1 VKEASPPPAG
11 RKPRKRTSR
20 AAAGGLIQDADSGLF
35 SEAFLWANLPL
46 RVATGRRA
54 LRQFG
59 FVLLEIEPDGMAPAE
74 LGSIVRST
82 LRDSDMAC
90 LLDDGH
96 VALML
101 ELTPLKGSI
110 RAAARVRDVLDRHH
124 PTARV
129 WAGVATYPVH
139 AIDETQLVAAAQVA
153 LRTARGA
160 AAGTI
165 GVAPRPS

>member
-1 VKEASPPPAG
+1 VKAAPPPAG
-11 RKPRKRTSR
+11 RKPRPRKSPP
-20 AAAGGLIQDADSGLF
+20 AGPGLIKDADSGLF

-59 FVLLEIEPDGMAPAE
+59 FVMLEIDADGMPPAE
-74 LGSIVRST
+74 LGSIVRGT

-90 LLDDGH
+90 RLDDGH
-96 VALML
+96 IALML

-110 RAAARVRDVLDRHH
+110 RAAARIRDVLDRQH
-124 PTARV
+124 PTAQV